1 MIIYAAAFDKSKQ
14 IPLRGW
20 QPTMNPHH
28 TRDTI
33 TAFIRARISESGA
46 SGAVIGLSGG
56 IDSAVAA
63 YLTVEAVGKEN
74 VLAIMLPVQDLT
86 PGYDTDDA
94 TSVANQLGIE
104 YRVIEIGSVLH
115 TLSGVVP
122 DYDADVAV
130 ANGNLTARIRMCVLY
145 YYANLMNRLVIGT
158 GNRTELLLG
167 YATKHGDAGVDMEPI
182 GDLYK
187 TEVFE
192 LAGFLGVPERIIR
205 KAPSARLWAGQTDEG
220 ELGMRYPDIDRILR
234 MIVDERL
241 SMDEIKAR
249 GVPVDAARHLTNLIR
264 ISEHKRCPPQ
274 KAIVRDGGG
283 GSGTSDDNS
292 NSNTDSNV

>member
-1 MIIYAAAFDKSKQ
+1 
-14 IPLRGW
+14 
-20 QPTMNPHH
+20 MNLHH
-28 TRDTI
+28 TIDTI
-33 TAFIRARISESGA
+33 AAFIRARISESRA

-56 IDSAVAA
+56 IDSAVVA

-94 TSVANQLGIE
+94 INVADRLGIE
-104 YRVIEIGSVLH
+104 YRVIEVGDVLH
-115 TLSGVVP
+115 GFSDAIP
-122 DYDADVAV
+122 DYDPDAAV
-130 ANGNLTARIRMCVLY
+130 ASGNLTARIRMCVLY

-167 YATKHGDAGVDMEPI
+167 YATKHGDAGVDIEPI

-192 LAGFLGVPERIIR
+192 LAEFLGVPERIIR

-234 MIVDERL
+234 MLVDEQL
-241 SMDEIKAR
+241 SVDEIEAR
-249 GVPVDAARHLTNLIR
+249 GVPGDAARRLTHL
-264 ISEHKRCPPQ
+264 ISISAHKRHPPQ
-274 KAIVRDGGG
+274 NAIVRDCGGG
-283 GSGTSDDNS
+283 GGGDRGNSDH
-292 NSNTDSNV
+292 DSNV

>member
-1 MIIYAAAFDKSKQ
+1 
-14 IPLRGW
+14 
-20 QPTMNPHH
+20 
-28 TRDTI
+28 
-33 TAFIRARISESGA
+33 
-46 SGAVIGLSGG
+46 
-56 IDSAVAA
+56 
-63 YLTVEAVGKEN
+63 
-74 VLAIMLPVQDLT
+74 
-86 PGYDTDDA
+86 
-94 TSVANQLGIE
+94 
-104 YRVIEIGSVLH
+104 
-115 TLSGVVP
+115 
-122 DYDADVAV
+122 
-130 ANGNLTARIRMCVLY
+130 
-145 YYANLMNRLVIGT
+145 YANLMNRLVIGT

>member
-1 MIIYAAAFDKSKQ
+1 
-14 IPLRGW
+14 
-20 QPTMNPHH
+20 MNLHH
-28 TRDTI
+28 TIDTI
-33 TAFIRARISESGA
+33 AAFIRARISESRA

-56 IDSAVAA
+56 IDSAVVA

-94 TSVANQLGIE
+94 INVADRLGIE
-104 YRVIEIGSVLH
+104 YRVIEVGDVLH
-115 TLSGVVP
+115 GFSDAIP
-122 DYDADVAV
+122 DYDPDAAV
-130 ANGNLTARIRMCVLY
+130 ASGNLTARIRMCVLY

-167 YATKHGDAGVDMEPI
+167 YATKHGDAGVDIEPI

-192 LAGFLGVPERIIR
+192 LAEFLGVPERIIR
-205 KAPSARLWAGQTDEG
+205 IAPSARLWAGQTDEG

-234 MIVDERL
+234 MLVDEQL
-241 SMDEIKAR
+241 SVDEIEAR
-249 GVPVDAARHLTNLIR
+249 GVPGDAARRLTHL
-264 ISEHKRCPPQ
+264 ISISAHKRHPPQ
-274 KAIVRDGGG
+274 NAIVRDCGGG
-283 GSGTSDDNS
+283 DRGNSDH
-292 NSNTDSNV
+292 DSNV

>member
-1 MIIYAAAFDKSKQ
+1 
-14 IPLRGW
+14 
-20 QPTMNPHH
+20 MNPHH

-33 TAFIRARISESGA
+33 AAFIRARISESGT

-56 IDSAVAA
+56 VDSAVVA
-63 YLTVEAVGKEN
+63 YLTVAAVGKEN

-94 TSVANQLGIE
+94 TRVANRLGIE
-104 YRVIEIGSVLH
+104 YRVIEVGDVLH
-115 TLSGVVP
+115 GFSDLIP
-122 DYDADVAV
+122 DYDPDAVVAS
-130 ANGNLTARIRMCVLY
+130 GNLTARIRMCVLY
-145 YYANLMNRLVIGT
+145 YYANLMNRLVVGT

-167 YATKHGDAGVDMEPI
+167 YATKHGDAGVDIEPI

-192 LAGFLGVPERIIR
+192 LAGFLGVSKRIII

-234 MIVDERL
+234 MFVDEQL
-241 SMDEIKAR
+241 SVDEIEAR
-249 GVPVDAARHLTNLIR
+249 GVPGADVRRLTNLIR
-264 ISEHKRCPPQ
+264 IGEHKRHPPQ
-274 KAIVRDGGG
+274 SAIVRDCVGDGVRG
-283 GSGTSDDNS
+283 NSDRDS
-292 NSNTDSNV
+292 NSNQDSDV

>member
-1 MIIYAAAFDKSKQ
+1 
-14 IPLRGW
+14 
-20 QPTMNPHH
+20 MNPHH
-28 TRDTI
+28 ARDTI
-33 TAFIRARISESGA
+33 AAFIRARISESSA

-56 IDSAVAA
+56 IDSAVVAHLA
-63 YLTVEAVGKEN
+63 VEAVGKEN

-94 TSVANQLGIE
+94 IDVANRLGIE
-104 YRVIEIGSVLH
+104 YRVIEVGDVLH
-115 TLSGVVP
+115 GFSDSIP
-122 DYDADVAV
+122 DYDPDAVVAS
-130 ANGNLTARIRMCVLY
+130 GNLTARIRMCVLY
-145 YYANLMNRLVIGT
+145 YYANLMNRLVVGT

-167 YATKHGDAGVDMEPI
+167 YATKHGDAGVDLEPI

-234 MIVDERL
+234 MLVDEQL
-241 SMDEIKAR
+241 SVDGIEAR
-249 GVPVDAARHLTNLIR
+249 GVPGDAARRLINLIS
-264 ISEHKRCPPQ
+264 ISEHKRHPPQ
-274 KAIVRDGGG
+274 NATVRGCGG
-283 GSGTSDDNS
+283 GSGNSDS
-292 NSNTDSNV
+292 NISPDSNV

>member
-1 MIIYAAAFDKSKQ
+1 
-14 IPLRGW
+14 
-20 QPTMNPHH
+20 MNPHH

-33 TAFIRARISESGA
+33 AAFIRARINESGA

-56 IDSAVAA
+56 IDSAVVA
-63 YLTVEAVGKEN
+63 YLTVEAVGSEN

-94 TSVANQLGIE
+94 TRVANRLGIE
-104 YRVIEIGSVLH
+104 YRVIEVGDVLH
-115 TLSGVVP
+115 GFLDSIP
-122 DYDADVAV
+122 DYDPDAVVAS
-130 ANGNLTARIRMCVLY
+130 GNMTARIRMCVLY

-167 YATKHGDAGVDMEPI
+167 YATKHGDAGVDIEPI

-234 MIVDERL
+234 MLVDEQL
-241 SMDEIKAR
+241 SVDEIEAR
-249 GVPVDAARHLTNLIR
+249 GVPGDAARRLTRLIG

-274 KAIVRDGGG
+274 KAIVRDCGG
-283 GSGTSDDNS
+283 GSGDINVNRDINS
-292 NSNTDSNV
+292 NPDSNV

>member
-1 MIIYAAAFDKSKQ
+1 
-14 IPLRGW
+14 
-20 QPTMNPHH
+20 MNLHH

-33 TAFIRARISESGA
+33 AAFIRARISESGT
-46 SGAVIGLSGG
+46 SGAVVGLSGG
-56 IDSAVAA
+56 IDSAVVA
-63 YLTVEAVGKEN
+63 YLTVEAVGSEN

-94 TSVANQLGIE
+94 TRVANRLGIE
-104 YRVIEIGSVLH
+104 YRVIEVGDVLH
-115 TLSGVVP
+115 GFLDSIP
-122 DYDADVAV
+122 DYDPDAVVAS
-130 ANGNLTARIRMCVLY
+130 GNMTARIRMCVLY

-167 YATKHGDAGVDMEPI
+167 YATKHGDAGVDIEPI

-234 MIVDERL
+234 MLVDEQL
-241 SMDEIKAR
+241 SVDEIEAR
-249 GVPVDAARHLTNLIR
+249 GVPGDDARRLTNLIG
-264 ISEHKRCPPQ
+264 ISEHKRRPPQ
-274 KAIVRDGGG
+274 KAIVRDCGG
-283 GSGTSDDNS
+283 GSGDSDVNRDS
-292 NSNTDSNV
+292 NINPDSNV